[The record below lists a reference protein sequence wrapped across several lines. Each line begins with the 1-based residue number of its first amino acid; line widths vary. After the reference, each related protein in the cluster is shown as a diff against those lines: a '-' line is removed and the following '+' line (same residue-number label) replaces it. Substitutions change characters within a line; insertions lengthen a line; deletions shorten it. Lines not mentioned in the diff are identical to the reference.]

1 MQMHCVNDFYKFFIN
16 IQKYTI
22 LDNMA
27 TNNPNVDA
35 IVGYVD
41 QQRVPLIGKSVL
53 GAKAPQYFNLM
64 TGVKGTTALNILNAD
79 PALQCGNACGFTSE
93 NDTTFTQ
100 REIEAI
106 PFKVNMTFCDKN
118 LLDTWANYEV
128 KVAAGIKNL
137 PFEEEWTGQ
146 IVAKV
151 QDQLEKFIWAGGTYC
166 EKTAK
171 GIEGILSNEGGI
183 KVTATAGDSI
193 YKKLVD
199 LYLALPATVQAADDV
214 ITFVNYKSYNE
225 LVQELLSTSNYRLDV
240 TNLEDGIVLPGTRVK
255 VIPTQG
261 IGSGNQDKTLAV
273 MGRASNF
280 YFGTDMR
287 GDSEVFDLWY
297 SQDNREFRL
306 AIEFTAGTQVAFP
319 DEAGILVSQA

>member
-1 MQMHCVNDFYKFFIN
+1 
-16 IQKYTI
+16 
-22 LDNMA
+22 MA

-41 QQRVPLIGKSVL
+41 KQRVPLIGKSVL
-53 GAKAPQYFNLM
+53 GAKAPQYFTLM
-64 TGVKGTTALNILNAD
+64 TGVKGTTNLNILDAD
-79 PALQCGNACGFTSE
+79 PALQCGNACGFNSE
-93 NDTTFTQ
+93 NDTTFSK
-100 REIEAI
+100 REMEVI

-137 PFEEEWTGQ
+137 PFEEEWTSQ

-151 QDQLEKFIWAGGTYC
+151 QDKLEKFIWTGGNYC
-166 EKTAK
+166 AK
-171 GIEGILSNEGGI
+171 GVLGIEQILNSDGGH
-183 KVTATAGDSI
+183 KVTLKTGDSI
-193 YKKLVD
+193 YTKLVE
-199 LYLALPATVQAADDV
+199 LYLALPEAVQAADDV
-214 ITFVNYKSYNE
+214 ITFVNYKSYNK
-225 LVQELLSTSNYRLDV
+225 LVQEILSASHYHLDV

-261 IGSGNQDKTLAV
+261 IGSGTEDNTLAV

-306 AIEFTAGTQVAFP
+306 AIEFTAGAQVAFP
-319 DEAGILVSQA
+319 DEAGILVAQA

>member
-1 MQMHCVNDFYKFFIN
+1 
-16 IQKYTI
+16 
-22 LDNMA
+22 MA

-41 QQRVPLIGKSVL
+41 KQRVPLIGKSVL

-64 TGVKGTTALNILNAD
+64 TGVKGTTNLNILDAD
-79 PALQCGNACGFTSE
+79 PALQCGNACGFNSE
-93 NDTTFTQ
+93 NDTTFTK
-100 REIEAI
+100 REMQVI

-151 QDQLEKFIWAGGTYC
+151 QDKLEKFIWSGGTYC
-166 EKTAK
+166 EKTVK
-171 GIEGILSNEGGI
+171 GIEQILNTEGGH
-183 KVTATAGDSI
+183 KVTLNTGDSI
-193 YKKLVD
+193 YTKLVD
-199 LYLALPATVQAADDV
+199 LYLALPETVQAADDV
-214 ITFVNYKSYNE
+214 ITFVNYQSYNK
-225 LVQELLSTSNYRLDV
+225 LVQEILSASHYHLDV

-306 AIEFTAGTQVAFP
+306 AIEFTAGAQVAFP
-319 DEAGILVSQA
+319 DEAGILVYQK

>member
-1 MQMHCVNDFYKFFIN
+1 
-16 IQKYTI
+16 
-22 LDNMA
+22 MA
-27 TNNPNVDA
+27 TTNPNVDA

-53 GAKAPQYFNLM
+53 GAKAPQYFTLM
-64 TGVKGTTALNILNAD
+64 TGVKGTTALNIMDAD
-79 PALQCGNACGFTSE
+79 PALQCGNACGFASE
-93 NDTTFTQ
+93 NGTTFTQ
-100 REIEAI
+100 REMEAI

-128 KVAAGIKNL
+128 KVAAGIKDL
-137 PFEEEWTGQ
+137 PFEEEWTSQ

-151 QDQLEKFIWAGGTYC
+151 QDQLEKFIWSGGQYC
-166 EKTAK
+166 EKTVK
-171 GIEGILSNEGGI
+171 GIEGILNTENGI
-183 KVTATAGDSI
+183 KVTAADGDSI
-193 YKKLVD
+193 YTKLVE
-199 LYLALPATVQAADDV
+199 LYLALPDAVQAADDV
-214 ITFVNYKSYNE
+214 IAFVSYKSYNK
-225 LVQELLSTSNYRLDV
+225 LVQEILSASHYHLDV

-261 IGSGNQDKTLAV
+261 IGSGVSDKTLAV
-273 MGRASNF
+273 IGRASNF

-306 AIEFTAGTQVAFP
+306 AIEFVAGAQVAFP
-319 DEAGILVSQA
+319 DEAGILVTQ

>member
-1 MQMHCVNDFYKFFIN
+1 
-16 IQKYTI
+16 
-22 LDNMA
+22 MA

-41 QQRVPLIGKSVL
+41 EQRVPLIGKSVL
-53 GAKAPQYFNLM
+53 GAKAPRYFNLM
-64 TGVKGTTALNILNAD
+64 TGVKGTTALNILDAD
-79 PALQCGNACGFTSE
+79 PALQCGNACGFTSA
-93 NDTTFTQ
+93 DGTTFTQ

-106 PFKVNMTFCDKN
+106 PFKVNMTFCDK
-118 LLDTWANYEV
+118 
-128 KVAAGIKNL
+128 VAAGIKNL

-146 IVAKV
+146 IVSKV
-151 QDQLEKFIWAGGTYC
+151 QDQLEKFIWSGGTYC
-166 EKTAK
+166 EKTVK
-171 GIEGILSNEGGI
+171 GIEGILTNEGGI
-183 KVTATAGDSI
+183 KVTATEADSI
-193 YKKLVD
+193 YTKLVD
-199 LYLALPATVQAADDV
+199 LFLALPDTVQAADDV
-214 ITFVNYKSYNE
+214 VTFVNYKSYNK
-225 LVQELLSTSNYRLDV
+225 LVQELLSTSHYHLDV

-306 AIEFTAGTQVAFP
+306 AIEFTAGAQVAFP
-319 DEAGILVSQA
+319 DEAGILVEQ

>member
-1 MQMHCVNDFYKFFIN
+1 
-16 IQKYTI
+16 
-22 LDNMA
+22 MA
-27 TNNPNVDA
+27 TTNPNVDA

-64 TGVKGTTALNILNAD
+64 TGVKGTTALNILDAD
-79 PALQCGNACGFTSE
+79 PALQCGNACGFNSE
-93 NDTTFTQ
+93 TGTTFSQ
-100 REIEAI
+100 RELEAI

-146 IVAKV
+146 IVERV

-166 EKTAK
+166 EKTVK
-171 GIEGILSNEGGI
+171 GIEKILSTENGI
-183 KVTATAGDSI
+183 KVTAASGDSI
-193 YKKLVD
+193 YNKLIE
-199 LYLALPATVQAADDV
+199 LFLALPDTVQAADDV
-214 ITFVNYKSYNE
+214 VAFVSYKSYNK
-225 LVQELLSTSNYRLDV
+225 LVQDLLSASHYHLDV
-240 TNLEDGIVLPGTRVK
+240 TNLEDGVVLPGTRVK
-255 VIPTQG
+255 VIPSQG
-261 IGSGNQDKTLAV
+261 IGSGSQDKTLAV

-306 AIEFTAGTQVAFP
+306 AIEFTAGAQVAFP
-319 DEAGILVSQA
+319 DEAGILVEQ

>member
-1 MQMHCVNDFYKFFIN
+1 
-16 IQKYTI
+16 
-22 LDNMA
+22 MA

-79 PALQCGNACGFTSE
+79 PALQCGNACGFQSE
-93 NDTTFTQ
+93 NDTTFSQ
-100 REIEAI
+100 REIDPI

-128 KVAAGIKNL
+128 KVAAGIKSL

-146 IVAKV
+146 IVARV
-151 QDQLEKFIWAGGTYC
+151 QDKLEKFIWAGGQYC
-166 EKTAK
+166 EKTVK
-171 GIEGILSNEGGI
+171 GIEGILNTENGI

-193 YKKLVD
+193 YTKLVE
-199 LYLALPATVQAADDV
+199 LFLALPDTVQAADDV
-214 ITFVNYKSYNE
+214 VAFVNYKSYNK
-225 LVQELLSTSNYRLDV
+225 LVQEILSASHYHLDV
-240 TNLEDGIVLPGTRVK
+240 TNLEDGVVLPGTRVK
-255 VIPTQG
+255 VIPSQG
-261 IGSGNQDKTLAV
+261 IGSGGASDKTLAV
-273 MGRASNF
+273 IGRASNF

-306 AIEFTAGTQVAFP
+306 AIEFTAGAQVAFP
-319 DEAGILVSQA
+319 DEAGILVEQ

>member
-1 MQMHCVNDFYKFFIN
+1 
-16 IQKYTI
+16 
-22 LDNMA
+22 MA

-35 IVGYVD
+35 IVEYVD

-79 PALQCGNACGFTSE
+79 PTLQCGNACGFESE

-100 REIEAI
+100 REMEVI

-151 QDQLEKFIWAGGTYC
+151 QDKLEKFIWTGGNYC
-166 EKTAK
+166 EKGVF
-171 GIEGILSNEGGI
+171 GIEQILNDNGI
-183 KVTATAGDSI
+183 KVTAATDDSI
-193 YKKLVD
+193 YTKLVD
-199 LYLALPATVQAADDV
+199 LYLALPAAVQAADDV
-214 ITFVNYKSYNE
+214 ITFVNYKSYNK
-225 LVQELLSTSNYRLDV
+225 LVQEILSASHYHLDV

-255 VIPTQG
+255 VVPTQG
-261 IGSGNQDKTLAV
+261 IGSGTADKTLAV

-306 AIEFTAGTQVAFP
+306 AIEFTAGAQVAFP

>member
-1 MQMHCVNDFYKFFIN
+1 
-16 IQKYTI
+16 
-22 LDNMA
+22 MA

-64 TGVKGTTALNILNAD
+64 TGVKGTTALNIINAD
-79 PALQCGNACGFTSE
+79 PALQCGNACGFNSE

-100 REIEAI
+100 RELEAI

-137 PFEEEWTGQ
+137 PFE
-146 IVAKV
+146 IVARV
-151 QDQLEKFIWAGGTYC
+151 QDQLEKFIWTGGQYC
-166 EKTAK
+166 EKTVK
-171 GIEGILSNEGGI
+171 GIEGILNTEHGI
-183 KVTATAGDSI
+183 KVTAADGDSI
-193 YKKLVD
+193 YTKLIE
-199 LYLALPATVQAADDV
+199 LFLALPDTVQAADDV
-214 ITFVNYKSYNE
+214 VAFVNYKSYNK
-225 LVQELLSTSNYRLDV
+225 LVQDLLSASHYHLDV
-240 TNLEDGIVLPGTRVK
+240 TNLEDGVVLPGTRVK

-261 IGSGNQDKTLAV
+261 IGSGTSDKTLAV

-306 AIEFTAGTQVAFP
+306 AIEFTAGAQVAFP
-319 DEAGILVSQA
+319 DEAGILVSQ

>member
-1 MQMHCVNDFYKFFIN
+1 
-16 IQKYTI
+16 
-22 LDNMA
+22 MA
-27 TNNPNVDA
+27 TNNPNVDS

-41 QQRVPLIGKSVL
+41 EQRVPLIGKSVL
-53 GAKAPQYFNLM
+53 GAKAPKYFNLM
-64 TGVKGTTALNILNAD
+64 TGVKGTTALNLINAD
-79 PALQCGNACGFTSE
+79 PALQCGNACGFKSE

-100 REIEAI
+100 REMEAI

-146 IVAKV
+146 IVTKV
-151 QDQLEKFIWAGGTYC
+151 QDQLEKFIWAGGNYC
-166 EKTAK
+166 DKTVK
-171 GIEGILSNEGGI
+171 GIEQILATEGGHT
-183 KVTATAGDSI
+183 VTLATGDSI
-193 YKKLVD
+193 YTKLVE
-199 LYLALPATVQAADDV
+199 LYLFLPQAVQAADDV
-214 ITFVNYKSYNE
+214 IAFVNYQAYNK
-225 LVQELLSTSNYRLDV
+225 LVQEILAASQYHLDV

-255 VIPTQG
+255 VVPTQG
-261 IGSGNQDKTLAV
+261 IGSGTKDKTLAV
-273 MGRASNF
+273 IGRASNF

-306 AIEFTAGTQVAFP
+306 AIEFVAGTQVAFP
-319 DEAGILVSQA
+319 DEAGMLVYQA

>member
-1 MQMHCVNDFYKFFIN
+1 
-16 IQKYTI
+16 
-22 LDNMA
+22 MA
-27 TNNPNVDA
+27 TNNPNVDS

-41 QQRVPLIGKSVL
+41 EQRVPLIGKSVL
-53 GAKAPQYFNLM
+53 GAKAPKYFNLM
-64 TGVKGTTALNILNAD
+64 TGVKGTTALNLINAD
-79 PALQCGNACGFTSE
+79 PALQCGNACGFKSE

-100 REIEAI
+100 REMEAI

-166 EKTAK
+166 DKTVK
-171 GIEGILSNEGGI
+171 GIEQILATEGGHT
-183 KVTATAGDSI
+183 VTLATGDSI
-193 YKKLVD
+193 YTKLVE
-199 LYLALPATVQAADDV
+199 LYLFLPQAVQAADDV
-214 ITFVNYKSYNE
+214 IAFVNYQAYNK
-225 LVQELLSTSNYRLDV
+225 LVQEILAASQYHLDV

-255 VIPTQG
+255 VVPTQG
-261 IGSGNQDKTLAV
+261 IGSGTQDKTLAV
-273 MGRASNF
+273 IGRASNF

-306 AIEFTAGTQVAFP
+306 AIEFVAGTQVAFP
-319 DEAGILVSQA
+319 DEAGMLVYQA

>member
-1 MQMHCVNDFYKFFIN
+1 
-16 IQKYTI
+16 
-22 LDNMA
+22 MA
-27 TNNPNVDA
+27 TTNPPVA
-35 IVGYVD
+35 ALVGYVD

-64 TGVKGTTALNILNAD
+64 TGVKGTAALNILNAE
-79 PALQCGNACGFTSE
+79 PALQCGNACGFNSE
-93 NDTTFTQ
+93 NDTTFSQ
-100 REIEAI
+100 RELEAI

-128 KVAAGIKNL
+128 KVAAGIKSL

-146 IVAKV
+146 IVERV
-151 QDQLEKFIWAGGTYC
+151 QNQLEKFIWAGGQYC
-166 EKTAK
+166 EKTVK
-171 GIEGILSNEGGI
+171 GIEGILNTEHGI
-183 KVTATAGDSI
+183 KVTATDGDSI
-193 YKKLVD
+193 YTKLIE
-199 LYLALPATVQAADDV
+199 LFLALPDTVQAADDV
-214 ITFVNYKSYNE
+214 VAFVNYKSYNK
-225 LVQELLSTSNYRLDV
+225 LVQDLLSASHYHLDV
-240 TNLEDGIVLPGTRVK
+240 TNLEDGVVLPGTRVK
-255 VIPTQG
+255 VVPTQG
-261 IGSGNQDKTLAV
+261 IGSGTSDKTLAV

-319 DEAGILVSQA
+319 DEAGILVTQ

>member
-1 MQMHCVNDFYKFFIN
+1 
-16 IQKYTI
+16 
-22 LDNMA
+22 MA

-41 QQRVPLIGKSVL
+41 KQRVPLIGKSVL

-64 TGVKGTTALNILNAD
+64 TGVKGTTALNILDAD
-79 PALQCGNACGFTSE
+79 PALQCGNACGFNSA

-100 REIEAI
+100 RQMEVI

-151 QDQLEKFIWAGGTYC
+151 QDKLEKFIWTGGNYC
-166 EKTAK
+166 QKGVF
-171 GIEGILSNEGGI
+171 GIEQILNNEGGH
-183 KVTATAGDSI
+183 KVTLNTGDSI
-193 YKKLVD
+193 YTKLVD
-199 LYLALPATVQAADDV
+199 LYLVLPETVQAADDV
-214 ITFVNYKSYNE
+214 ITFVNYQSYNK
-225 LVQELLSTSNYRLDV
+225 LVQEILSASHYHLDV

-255 VIPTQG
+255 VVPTQG
-261 IGSGNQDKTLAV
+261 IGSGTEDKTLAV

-306 AIEFTAGTQVAFP
+306 AIEFTAGAQVAFP
-319 DEAGILVSQA
+319 DEAGILVAQA

>member
-1 MQMHCVNDFYKFFIN
+1 
-16 IQKYTI
+16 
-22 LDNMA
+22 MA
-27 TNNPNVDA
+27 TNNPNVDS

-41 QQRVPLIGKSVL
+41 EQRVPLIGKSVL
-53 GAKAPQYFNLM
+53 GAKAPKYFNLM
-64 TGVKGTTALNILNAD
+64 TGVKGTTALNLINAD
-79 PALQCGNACGFTSE
+79 PALQCGNACGFKSE

-100 REIEAI
+100 REMEAI

-146 IVAKV
+146 IVTKV

-166 EKTAK
+166 DKTVK
-171 GIEGILSNEGGI
+171 GIEQILATEGGHT
-183 KVTATAGDSI
+183 VTLATGDSI
-193 YKKLVD
+193 YTKLVE
-199 LYLALPATVQAADDV
+199 LYLFLPQAVQAADDV
-214 ITFVNYKSYNE
+214 IAFVNYQAYNK
-225 LVQELLSTSNYRLDV
+225 LVQEILAASQYHLDV

-255 VIPTQG
+255 VVPTQG
-261 IGSGNQDKTLAV
+261 IGSGTKDKTLAV
-273 MGRASNF
+273 IGRASNF

-306 AIEFTAGTQVAFP
+306 AIEFVAGTQVAFP
-319 DEAGILVSQA
+319 DEAGMLVYQA

>member
-1 MQMHCVNDFYKFFIN
+1 
-16 IQKYTI
+16 
-22 LDNMA
+22 MA
-27 TNNPNVDA
+27 TNNPNVDS

-41 QQRVPLIGKSVL
+41 EQRVPLIGKSVL
-53 GAKAPQYFNLM
+53 GAKAPKYFNLM
-64 TGVKGTTALNILNAD
+64 TGVKGTTALNLINAD
-79 PALQCGNACGFTSE
+79 PALQCGNACGFKSE

-100 REIEAI
+100 REMEAI

-146 IVAKV
+146 IVTKV

-166 EKTAK
+166 DKTVK
-171 GIEGILSNEGGI
+171 GIEQILATEGGHT
-183 KVTATAGDSI
+183 VTLATGDSI
-193 YKKLVD
+193 YTKLVE
-199 LYLALPATVQAADDV
+199 LYLFLPQAVQAADDV
-214 ITFVNYKSYNE
+214 IAFVNYQAYNK
-225 LVQELLSTSNYRLDV
+225 LVQEILAASQYHLDV

-255 VIPTQG
+255 VVPTQG
-261 IGSGNQDKTLAV
+261 IGSGTQDKTLAV
-273 MGRASNF
+273 IGRASNF

-306 AIEFTAGTQVAFP
+306 AIEFVAGTQVAFP
-319 DEAGILVSQA
+319 DEAGMLVQA

>member
-1 MQMHCVNDFYKFFIN
+1 
-16 IQKYTI
+16 
-22 LDNMA
+22 MA

-41 QQRVPLIGKSVL
+41 KQRVPLIGKSVL

-64 TGVKGTTALNILNAD
+64 TGVKGTTALNLINAD
-79 PALQCGNACGFTSE
+79 PTLQCGNACGFNSE

-100 REIEAI
+100 RQMEAI

-166 EKTAK
+166 NKTVK
-171 GIEGILSNEGGI
+171 GIEGILNTEGGN
-183 KVTATAGDSI
+183 KVTLATGDSI
-193 YKKLVD
+193 YTKLVD
-199 LYLALPATVQAADDV
+199 LYLALPETVQAADDV
-214 ITFVNYKSYNE
+214 IAFVNYQSYNKI
-225 LVQELLSTSNYRLDV
+225 VQEILSASHYHLDV

-261 IGSGNQDKTLAV
+261 IGSGSQDKTLAV

-306 AIEFTAGTQVAFP
+306 AIEFVAGAQVAFP
-319 DEAGILVSQA
+319 DEAGIIVLQA

>member
-1 MQMHCVNDFYKFFIN
+1 
-16 IQKYTI
+16 
-22 LDNMA
+22 MA

-53 GAKAPQYFNLM
+53 GAKAPQYFTLM
-64 TGVKGTTALNILNAD
+64 TGVKGTTALNIMDAD
-79 PALQCGNACGFTSE
+79 PALQCGNACGFASE

-100 REIEAI
+100 REMEAI

-166 EKTAK
+166 EKTVK
-171 GIEGILSNEGGI
+171 GIEGILKDENGI
-183 KVTATAGDSI
+183 KVTAADGDSI
-193 YKKLVD
+193 YTKLVE
-199 LYLALPATVQAADDV
+199 LYLALPAAVQAADDV
-214 ITFVNYKSYNE
+214 IAFVSYKSYNK
-225 LVQELLSTSNYRLDV
+225 LVQEILTASHYHLDV

-261 IGSGNQDKTLAV
+261 IGSGSADKTLAV
-273 MGRASNF
+273 IGRASNF

-306 AIEFTAGTQVAFP
+306 AIEFVAGAQVAFP
-319 DEAGILVSQA
+319 DEAGILVTQ

>member
-1 MQMHCVNDFYKFFIN
+1 
-16 IQKYTI
+16 
-22 LDNMA
+22 MA

-41 QQRVPLIGKSVL
+41 KQRVPLIGKSVL

-64 TGVKGTTALNILNAD
+64 TGVKGTTALNILDAD
-79 PALQCGNACGFTSE
+79 PALQCGNACGFNSA

-100 REIEAI
+100 RQMEVI

-151 QDQLEKFIWAGGTYC
+151 QDKLEKFIWTGGNYC
-166 EKTAK
+166 QKAVF
-171 GIEGILSNEGGI
+171 GIEQILSNEGGH
-183 KVTATAGDSI
+183 KVTLNTGDSI
-193 YKKLVD
+193 YTKLVD
-199 LYLALPATVQAADDV
+199 LYLVLPETVQAADDV
-214 ITFVNYKSYNE
+214 ITFVNYQSYNK
-225 LVQELLSTSNYRLDV
+225 LVQEILSASHYHLDV

-255 VIPTQG
+255 VVPTQG
-261 IGSGNQDKTLAV
+261 IGSGTEDKTLAV

-306 AIEFTAGTQVAFP
+306 AIEFTAGAQVAFP
-319 DEAGILVSQA
+319 DEAGILVAQA

>member
-1 MQMHCVNDFYKFFIN
+1 
-16 IQKYTI
+16 
-22 LDNMA
+22 MA

-41 QQRVPLIGKSVL
+41 KQRVPLIGKSVL

-64 TGVKGTTALNILNAD
+64 TGVKGTTALNILDAD
-79 PALQCGNACGFTSE
+79 PALQCGNACGF
-93 NDTTFTQ
+93 NAANNTTFTQ
-100 REIEAI
+100 RQMEVI

-151 QDQLEKFIWAGGTYC
+151 QDKLEKFIWTGGNYC
-166 EKTAK
+166 QKGVF
-171 GIEGILSNEGGI
+171 GIEQILNNEGGH
-183 KVTATAGDSI
+183 KVTLNTGDSI
-193 YKKLVD
+193 YTKLVD
-199 LYLALPATVQAADDV
+199 LYLALPETVQAADDV
-214 ITFVNYKSYNE
+214 ITFVNYQSYNK
-225 LVQELLSTSNYRLDV
+225 LVQEILSASHYHLDV

-255 VIPTQG
+255 VVPTQG
-261 IGSGNQDKTLAV
+261 IGSGTEDKTLAV

-306 AIEFTAGTQVAFP
+306 AIEFTAGAQVAFP
-319 DEAGILVSQA
+319 DEAGILVAQA

>member
-1 MQMHCVNDFYKFFIN
+1 
-16 IQKYTI
+16 
-22 LDNMA
+22 MA
-27 TNNPNVDA
+27 TNNPNVDT

-64 TGVKGTTALNILNAD
+64 TGVKGTTALNILDAD
-79 PALQCGNACGFTSE
+79 PALQCGNACGFNSAT
-93 NDTTFTQ
+93 DTTFTQ
-100 REIEAI
+100 REMQVI

-166 EKTAK
+166 EKTVK
-171 GIEGILSNEGGI
+171 GIEQILNTEGGNI
-183 KVTATAGDSI
+183 VNIAKADSI
-193 YKKLVD
+193 YTKLVE
-199 LYLALPATVQAADDV
+199 LYLALPQTVQAADDV
-214 ITFVNYKSYNE
+214 IAFVNYYTYNK
-225 LVQELLSTSNYRLDV
+225 LVQDLLSASHYHLDV
-240 TNLEDGIVLPGTRVK
+240 TNLEDGVVLPGTRVK

-261 IGSGNQDKTLAV
+261 IGSANGDKTVAV

-306 AIEFTAGTQVAFP
+306 AIEFTAGAQVAFP

>member
-1 MQMHCVNDFYKFFIN
+1 
-16 IQKYTI
+16 
-22 LDNMA
+22 MA

-41 QQRVPLIGKSVL
+41 KQRVPLIGKSVL

-79 PALQCGNACGFTSE
+79 PALQCGNACGFQSE

-100 REIEAI
+100 RNMEVI

-128 KVAAGIKNL
+128 KVAAGLKNL

-151 QDQLEKFIWAGGTYC
+151 QDKLEKFIWAGGTYC
-166 EKTAK
+166 EKTVK
-171 GIEGILSNEGGI
+171 GIEQILNTEGGN
-183 KVTATAGDSI
+183 KVTIAKGDSI
-193 YKKLVD
+193 YTKLVD

-214 ITFVNYKSYNE
+214 IAFVHYQTYNK
-225 LVQELLSTSNYRLDV
+225 LVQEILTASHYHLDV

-261 IGSGNQDKTLAV
+261 IGSANGDQTIAII
-273 MGRASNF
+273 GRASNF

-297 SQDNREFRL
+297 SKDNREFRL
-306 AIEFTAGTQVAFP
+306 AIEFTAGAQVAFP
-319 DEAGILVSQA
+319 DEAGILVYQK

>member
-1 MQMHCVNDFYKFFIN
+1 
-16 IQKYTI
+16 
-22 LDNMA
+22 MA
-27 TNNPNVDA
+27 TTNPNVDA

-41 QQRVPLIGKSVL
+41 KQRVPLIGKSVL
-53 GAKAPQYFNLM
+53 GAKAPQYFTLM
-64 TGVKGTTALNILNAD
+64 TGVKGTTALNIMNAD
-79 PALQCGNACGFTSE
+79 PALQCGNACGFTPE

-100 REIEAI
+100 RNMEAI
-106 PFKVNMTFCDKN
+106 PFKVDMTFCDKN

-128 KVAAGIKNL
+128 KVAAGIKEL

-151 QDQLEKFIWAGGTYC
+151 QDQLEKFIWAGGQYC
-166 EKTAK
+166 EKTVK
-171 GIEGILSNEGGI
+171 GIEGILSTEGGI
-183 KVTATAGDSI
+183 KVTAASGDSI
-193 YKKLVD
+193 YNKLVE
-199 LYLALPATVQAADDV
+199 LYLALPDAVQAADDV
-214 ITFVNYKSYNE
+214 IVFVSYKSYNK
-225 LVQELLSTSNYRLDV
+225 LVQEILSASHYHLDV

-261 IGSGNQDKTLAV
+261 IGSGVSDKTLAV
-273 MGRASNF
+273 IGRASNF

-306 AIEFTAGTQVAFP
+306 AIEFVAGAQVAFP
-319 DEAGILVSQA
+319 DEAGILVTQ

>member
-1 MQMHCVNDFYKFFIN
+1 
-16 IQKYTI
+16 
-22 LDNMA
+22 MA

-41 QQRVPLIGKSVL
+41 KQRVPLIGKSVL

-64 TGVKGTTALNILNAD
+64 TGVKGTTALNILDAD
-79 PALQCGNACGFTSE
+79 PALQCGNACGFNSA

-100 REIEAI
+100 RQMEVI

-151 QDQLEKFIWAGGTYC
+151 QDKLEKFIWTGGNYC
-166 EKTAK
+166 QKGVF
-171 GIEGILSNEGGI
+171 GIEQILSNEGGH
-183 KVTATAGDSI
+183 KVTLNTGDSI
-193 YKKLVD
+193 YTKLVD
-199 LYLALPATVQAADDV
+199 LYLVLPETVQAADDV
-214 ITFVNYKSYNE
+214 ITFVNYQSYNK
-225 LVQELLSTSNYRLDV
+225 LVQEILSASHYHLDV

-255 VIPTQG
+255 VVPTQG

-306 AIEFTAGTQVAFP
+306 AIEFTAGAQVAFP
-319 DEAGILVSQA
+319 DEAGILVAQA

>member
-1 MQMHCVNDFYKFFIN
+1 
-16 IQKYTI
+16 
-22 LDNMA
+22 MA

-79 PALQCGNACGFTSE
+79 PALQCGNACGFQSE
-93 NDTTFTQ
+93 NDTTFSQ
-100 REIEAI
+100 REIEPI

-128 KVAAGIKNL
+128 KVAAGIKSL

-146 IVAKV
+146 IVARV
-151 QDQLEKFIWAGGTYC
+151 QDKLEKFIWAGGQYC
-166 EKTAK
+166 EKTVK
-171 GIEGILSNEGGI
+171 GIEGILNTENGI

-193 YKKLVD
+193 YTKLVE
-199 LYLALPATVQAADDV
+199 LFLALPDTVQAADDV
-214 ITFVNYKSYNE
+214 VAFVNYKSYNK
-225 LVQELLSTSNYRLDV
+225 LVQEILSASHYHLDV
-240 TNLEDGIVLPGTRVK
+240 TNLEDGVVLPGTRVK
-255 VIPTQG
+255 VIPSQG
-261 IGSGNQDKTLAV
+261 IGSGGASDKTLAV
-273 MGRASNF
+273 IGRASNF

-306 AIEFTAGTQVAFP
+306 AIEFTAGAQVAFP
-319 DEAGILVSQA
+319 DEAGILVEQ

>member
-1 MQMHCVNDFYKFFIN
+1 
-16 IQKYTI
+16 
-22 LDNMA
+22 MA

-41 QQRVPLIGKSVL
+41 KQRVPLIGKSVL

-64 TGVKGTTALNILNAD
+64 TGVKGTTNLNILDAD
-79 PALQCGNACGFTSE
+79 PALQCGNACGFNSE
-93 NDTTFTQ
+93 NDTTFSK
-100 REIEAI
+100 REMEVI

-151 QDQLEKFIWAGGTYC
+151 QDKLEKFIWTGGNYC
-166 EKTAK
+166 GKGVF
-171 GIEGILSNEGGI
+171 GIEQILNNDGGK
-183 KVTATAGDSI
+183 KVTLKTGDSI
-193 YKKLVD
+193 YTKLVD
-199 LYLALPATVQAADDV
+199 LYLALPETVQAADDV
-214 ITFVNYKSYNE
+214 ITFVNYKSYNK
-225 LVQELLSTSNYRLDV
+225 LVQEILSASHYHLDV

-261 IGSGNQDKTLAV
+261 IGSGTEDKTLAV

-297 SQDNREFRL
+297 SKDNREFRL

-319 DEAGILVSQA
+319 DEAGILVAQA

>member
-1 MQMHCVNDFYKFFIN
+1 MLKHQKFIN

-27 TNNPNVDA
+27 TNNPNVDS

-41 QQRVPLIGKSVL
+41 KQRVPLIGKSVL
-53 GAKAPQYFNLM
+53 GAKAPQYFTLM
-64 TGVKGTTALNILNAD
+64 TGVKGTTNLNILNAD
-79 PALQCGNACGFTSE
+79 PALQCGNACGFNSE
-93 NDTTFTQ
+93 TDTTFTTRQ
-100 REIEAI
+100 IEAI

-151 QDQLEKFIWAGGTYC
+151 QDKLEKFIWAGGTYC
-166 EKTAK
+166 NKTVK
-171 GIEGILSNEGGI
+171 GIEQTLSTEGGH
-183 KVTATAGDSI
+183 KVTLSTGDSI
-193 YKKLVD
+193 YTKLVN
-199 LYLALPATVQAADDV
+199 LYLTLPEAVQAADDV
-214 ITFVNYKSYNE
+214 IAFVSYQAYNK
-225 LVQELLSTSNYRLDV
+225 LVQEILSASHYQLDV
-240 TNLEDGIVLPGTRVK
+240 NNLEDGIVLPGTRVK
-255 VIPTQG
+255 VVPTQG
-261 IGSGNQDKTLAV
+261 IGSGNENKTLAV
-273 MGRASNF
+273 IGRASNF

-306 AIEFTAGTQVAFP
+306 AIEFVAGAQVAFP
-319 DEAGILVSQA
+319 DEAGILVYQE

>member
-1 MQMHCVNDFYKFFIN
+1 
-16 IQKYTI
+16 
-22 LDNMA
+22 MA
-27 TNNPNVDA
+27 TTNPNVDA

-64 TGVKGTTALNILNAD
+64 TGVKGTTALNILDAN
-79 PALQCGNACGFTSE
+79 PALQCGNACGFDAA
-93 NDTTFTQ
+93 NDTTFSQ
-100 REIEAI
+100 RELEAI

-128 KVAAGIKNL
+128 KVAAGIKEL

-146 IVAKV
+146 IVARV
-151 QDQLEKFIWAGGTYC
+151 QDQLEKFIWTGGRYC
-166 EKTAK
+166 EKTVK
-171 GIEGILSNEGGI
+171 GIEEIISGEGGQKI
-183 KVTATAGDSI
+183 TFATGDSI
-193 YKKLVD
+193 YTKLVD
-199 LYLALPATVQAADDV
+199 LFLALPEAVQAADDV
-214 ITFVNYKSYNE
+214 IAFVNYKAYNK
-225 LVQELLSTSNYRLDV
+225 LVQEILSASHYHLDV
-240 TNLEDGIVLPGTRVK
+240 NNLEDGVVLPGTRVK

-261 IGSGNQDKTLAV
+261 IGAGTQDKTLAV

-306 AIEFTAGTQVAFP
+306 AIEFTAGAQVAFP
-319 DEAGILVSQA
+319 NEAGILVVQ

>member
-1 MQMHCVNDFYKFFIN
+1 
-16 IQKYTI
+16 
-22 LDNMA
+22 MA
-27 TNNPNVDA
+27 TNNPNVDS

-41 QQRVPLIGKSVL
+41 EQRVPLIGKSVL
-53 GAKAPQYFNLM
+53 GAKAPKYFNLM
-64 TGVKGTTALNILNAD
+64 TGVKGTTALNLINAD
-79 PALQCGNACGFTSE
+79 PALQCGNACGFKSE

-100 REIEAI
+100 REMEAI

-146 IVAKV
+146 IVTKV

-166 EKTAK
+166 DKTVK
-171 GIEGILSNEGGI
+171 GIEQILATEGGHT
-183 KVTATAGDSI
+183 VTLATGDSI
-193 YKKLVD
+193 YTKLVE
-199 LYLALPATVQAADDV
+199 LYLFLPQAVQAADDV
-214 ITFVNYKSYNE
+214 IAFVNYQAYNK
-225 LVQELLSTSNYRLDV
+225 LVQEILAASQYHLDV

-255 VIPTQG
+255 VVPTQG
-261 IGSGNQDKTLAV
+261 IGSGTQDKTLAV
-273 MGRASNF
+273 IGRASNF

-306 AIEFTAGTQVAFP
+306 AIEFVAGTQVAFP
-319 DEAGILVSQA
+319 DEAGMLVYQA